1 MTMTPEEIMNTQLQH
16 QQDLETSRRAHE
28 TEMNNRRARLEL
40 IRIAKE
46 TLIENARNTPASEAV
61 VLTAEEITA
70 FANELNNYV
79 GE

>member
-1 MTMTPEEIMNTQLQH
+1 MTPEEVMAAQQQH

-28 TEMNNRRARLEL
+28 TEMNNRRTRLEL
-40 IRIAKE
+40 VRIAKE

-61 VLTAEEITA
+61 ALTAEEITA